1 MIDLYKPMNSKIRK
15 TSLASIIIFLIFFL
29 NSCGIY
35 KYSDARKVPPKAAD
49 KRQKNLD
56 EGRGFRASSIGK
68 KGGGQFDFS
77 TSNEMW
83 RASLEILDFVPLVNA
98 DYGGG
103 IIITDWYKNKKEKN
117 ESLKITVHFLSNEIR
132 ADGIKILIHKKICI
146 TNENCDVKLIK
157 SNLGQEIK
165 LAILKKAT
173 IIKRLDNDKRIK
185 EEGKY
190 EGAGNID

>member
-1 MIDLYKPMNSKIRK
+1 MNSKKKKIC
-15 TSLASIIIFLIFFL
+15 LAPIIIIFLFFCL

-35 KYSDARKVPPKAAD
+35 KPSDARKVPVNAAD

-56 EGRGFRASSIGK
+56 EGRGFRASNIGK
-68 KGGGQFDFS
+68 RRGGGQFDFS

-83 RASLEILDFVPLVNA
+83 RASLEILDFVPLINA

-146 TNENCDVKLIK
+146 TNEDCNVKLIK

-173 IIKRLDNDKRIK
+173 IIKKLDNDKRIK

>member
-1 MIDLYKPMNSKIRK
+1 MNFKKEKI
-15 TSLASIIIFLIFFL
+15 SLNLIIIFFLFFYL

-35 KYSDARKVPPKAAD
+35 QPSDARKVPVNAAD

-56 EGRGFRASSIGK
+56 EGRGFRAANII
-68 KGGGQFDFS
+68 KGSKGGQFDFS

-132 ADGIKILIHKKICI
+132 ADGVKILIHKKICI

-157 SNLGQEIK
+157 SNLAQEIK

-173 IIKRLDNDKRIK
+173 IIKKLDNDKRIK

-190 EGAGNID
+190 EGPENLK

>member
-1 MIDLYKPMNSKIRK
+1 MNFKKIRTGL
-15 TSLASIIIFLIFFL
+15 TSIIIIFLFFYL

-35 KYSDARKVPPKAAD
+35 RPSDARKVPVNAAD

-56 EGRGFRASSIGK
+56 EGRGFRAAKVLGK
-68 KGGGQFDFS
+68 RGGGQFDFS

-117 ESLKITVHFLSNEIR
+117 ESLKITVHFLTNEIR

-146 TNENCDVKLIK
+146 TNENCEVKLIK

-173 IIKRLDNDKRIK
+173 IIKKLDNDKRIK

-190 EGAGNID
+190 EGPDNLK

>member
-1 MIDLYKPMNSKIRK
+1 MNFKNKKIN
-15 TSLASIIIFLIFFL
+15 LASIIIIFLFFCL

-35 KYSDARKVPPKAAD
+35 KPSDARKVPPKAAD

-56 EGRGFRASSIGK
+56 EGRGFRASGIGK
-68 KGGGQFDFS
+68 RKGGQFDFS

-83 RASLEILDFVPLVNA
+83 RASIEILDFVPLVNA

-146 TNENCDVKLIK
+146 TNEDCDVKLIK

-173 IIKRLDNDKRIK
+173 IIKKLDNDKRIK

>member
-1 MIDLYKPMNSKIRK
+1 MNSKKKKIC
-15 TSLASIIIFLIFFL
+15 LAPITIIFLFFCL

-35 KYSDARKVPPKAAD
+35 KPSDARKVPVNAAD

-56 EGRGFRASSIGK
+56 EGRGFRAAKVLGK
-68 KGGGQFDFS
+68 RGGGQFDFS

-83 RASLEILDFVPLVNA
+83 RASIEILDFVPLVNA

-146 TNENCDVKLIK
+146 ANENCDVKLIK

-173 IIKRLDNDKRIK
+173 IIKKLDNDKRIK

-190 EGAGNID
+190 EGANID

>member
-1 MIDLYKPMNSKIRK
+1 MNSKITK
-15 TSLASIIIFLIFFL
+15 ISLASIIVFLFFFL

-35 KYSDARKVPPKAAD
+35 KYSDARKVPPRAAD

-56 EGRGFRASSIGK
+56 EGRGFRASSIVK

-103 IIITDWYKNKKEKN
+103 ILLPI
-117 ESLKITVHFLSNEIR
+117 
-132 ADGIKILIHKKICI
+132 GIK
-146 TNENCDVKLIK
+146 
-157 SNLGQEIK
+157 
-165 LAILKKAT
+165 
-173 IIKRLDNDKRIK
+173 
-185 EEGKY
+185 
-190 EGAGNID
+190 

>member
-1 MIDLYKPMNSKIRK
+1 MNFKNKKIN
-15 TSLASIIIFLIFFL
+15 LASIIIIFLFFSL

-35 KYSDARKVPPKAAD
+35 KPSDARKVPTKAAD

-56 EGRGFRASSIGK
+56 EGRGFRASGIMK
-68 KGGGQFDFS
+68 KKGGQFDFS

-117 ESLKITVHFLSNEIR
+117 ESLKITVHFLTNEIR

-146 TNENCDVKLIK
+146 ANENCEVKLIK

-173 IIKRLDNDKRIK
+173 IIKKLDNDKRIK

-190 EGAGNID
+190 EGPDNLK

>member
-35 KYSDARKVPPKAAD
+35 KYSDARKVPTKAAD

-56 EGRGFRASSIGK
+56 EGRGFRASSIVK

-146 TNENCDVKLIK
+146 TNEDCNVKLIK

-173 IIKRLDNDKRIK
+173 IIKKLDNDKRIK

-190 EGAGNID
+190 EGANID